1 MCIARQPKKNGKQQ
15 TRRLGIAPNNRAIYI
30 TSLKHLPQSGRV
42 LGILKQVAG
51 AGASDEQGVGVVK
64 EVDLSRVVRMQL
76 GQQSRRFVKA
86 RSKQYVTD
94 SLTNT
99 TPQSLSIIYRRSSSD
114 SAKDKLVK
122 SMQKSKGMASVI
134 DAGEDSLDLI
144 IPSKD
149 DFDAL
154 TRTLEDLL
162 SFYMEEEPCAN
173 PDYALIQ
180 YHLADM
186 GKSLVVGQGQ
196 DGSSCLVSCSDW
208 VTLCKRWNAPVT
220 KGEATAMYRA
230 FCDSLAISNT
240 QSEGGLEMFEVVRL
254 LEVLRQRGLEV
265 ASVDEDPR
273 KYIFNQISQNTG
285 NSDNSR
291 VISAMTFL
299 QFLHEKQ
306 KETDVT
312 LKDVKDLFYQLN
324 GHRISSQLDDA
335 MSELT
340 CQRSGNMEWEREYIT
355 WEAFGRYLLLES
367 NDVFDPERAKPSDR

>member
-1 MCIARQPKKNGKQQ
+1 MG
-15 TRRLGIAPNNRAIYI
+15 L
-30 TSLKHLPQSGRV
+30 
-42 LGILKQVAG
+42 LKQVAG
-51 AGASDEQGVGVVK
+51 ASASDEQGGGVVK

-86 RSKQYVTD
+86 RSKQYVTNN

-122 SMQKSKGMASVI
+122 SMQKSKGVHSVI

-162 SFYMEEEPCAN
+162 SFYTEEEPCAN
-173 PDYALIQ
+173 PDYAMIQ
-180 YHLADM
+180 YHLVDM
-186 GKSLVVGQGQ
+186 GKA
-196 DGSSCLVSCSDW
+196 SSCLVSCSDW

-220 KGEATAMYRA
+220 KVEATAMYRV

-240 QSEGGLEMFEVVRL
+240 QSDGGLELFEVVRL
-254 LEVLRQRGLEV
+254 LEVLRQRSLEV
-265 ASVDEDPR
+265 ASVEEDPR
-273 KYIFNQISQNTG
+273 KLIFNRIAQSTG
-285 NSDNSR
+285 TSDNSR
-291 VISAMTFL
+291 AISASTFL

-306 KETDVT
+306 KETDTT
-312 LKDVKDLFYQLN
+312 LDDVKDLFYQLN
-324 GHRISSQLDDA
+324 GHRVSSQLDDA

-340 CQRSGNMEWEREYIT
+340 GQRSTNMEWEREYIT
-355 WEAFGRYLLLES
+355 CEAFGRYLLLES
-367 NDVFDPERAKPSDR
+367 NDVFDPERAKLSDRWVCVIVMCALFACMNMFLIVKLNTL